1 MVAALSEVWTVVKG
15 AITLVYSLEAE
26 VLRLQRC
33 YMVRCYM
40 VRDRS
45 TELAPPL
52 GGRLVCP
59 NLCA

>member
-45 TELAPPL
+45 TELAL
-52 GGRLVCP
+52 LSED
-59 NLCA
+59 A